1 MSLVKLWPCQVLAE
15 SLCRLGQGSKLC
27 ILRIAEC
34 LYGDTRIF
42 QERNS

>member
-15 SLCRLGQGSKLC
+15 FLCLLGQGSKLY
-27 ILRIAEC
+27 ILEIAEG